1 VTWVEDSP
9 ERVVL
14 RVEADR
20 PGLLVLRDALFPG
33 WSVQV
38 DGRAAPLLRA
48 DVLFRAVP
56 VTAGTHTIEFR
67 YRSLGFERGL
77 VLAALAAGLT
87 LAVAVVPPLRWW
99 RRPPD
104 EPVSW

>member
-1 VTWVEDSP
+1 
-9 ERVVL
+9 
-14 RVEADR
+14 
-20 PGLLVLRDALFPG
+20 
-33 WSVQV
+33 VQV

-77 VLAALAAGLT
+77 VIAAVAAGLT
-87 LAVAVVPPLRWW
+87 LALAVVPPLRWW